1 MLDLLKLFVH
11 VLVSPL
17 KSRARLEA
25 EIVILRQQLMVL
37 RRRMPSKPKLA
48 ATDRL
53 LFVWLYRLFPSVF
66 NAITIIQ
73 PETVVR
79 WHRSG
84 FRLYWRWKSRSHGG
98 RPKVP
103 AEIRRLIRE
112 MSLANRLWGAPRV
125 HGELL
130 KLGIEVAQSTV
141 ASTWPGV
148 GVGRLRPGKHFSA
161 IMRPESARWTF

>member
-1 MLDLLKLFVH
+1 MLYLLKLFVH

-66 NAITIIQ
+66 RRQ
-73 PETVVR
+73 RDVCSPPV
-79 WHRSG
+79 HREHGCRSALVLQTSIDPVSG
-84 FRLYWRWKSRSHGG
+84 GHGLC
-98 RPKVP
+98 RFA
-103 AEIRRLIRE
+103 AEPIPY
-112 MSLANRLWGAPRV
+112 ANHP
-125 HGELL
+125 
-130 KLGIEVAQSTV
+130 
-141 ASTWPGV
+141 TW
-148 GVGRLRPGKHFSA
+148 
-161 IMRPESARWTF
+161 